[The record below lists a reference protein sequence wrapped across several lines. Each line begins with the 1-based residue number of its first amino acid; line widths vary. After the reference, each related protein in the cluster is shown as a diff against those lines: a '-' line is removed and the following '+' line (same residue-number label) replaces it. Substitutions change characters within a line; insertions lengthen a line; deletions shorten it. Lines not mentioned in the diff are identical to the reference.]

1 MKLLEVIR
9 TEETSQATYDTVME
23 FGKKVGKTC
32 VTCRD
37 TPGFIVNRLLGPYIS
52 EAIKMLEVSTLR
64 FVSARFTNSFDHSA
78 VTPRRETSTL
88 P

>member
-37 TPGFIVNRLLGPYIS
+37 TPGFIVNRLLGPYIT

-64 FVSARFTNSFDHSA
+64 LKFRRFLKIF
-78 VTPRRETSTL
+78 
-88 P
+88 

>member
-9 TEETSQATYDTVME
+9 TEETSQATYDTAME

-64 FVSARFTNSFDHSA
+64 FSFGDFQTFL
-78 VTPRRETSTL
+78 TP
-88 P
+88 